1 MTQHT
6 HSGFNAEHAALIE
19 LLAQQVFGAA
29 APAALPDDT
38 GFVLREAEQQSVFP
52 LIFPAAAALAPRAC
66 EAWRLRNLRHISHNY
81 NIINAHYEAHTLLTA
96 AKIRYTVIKGCAS
109 SFYYPAPELRT
120 MGDVDLYVARRDM
133 DRARAAF
140 EAAGYSVS
148 GLDHPHHWTFER
160 DGVELELHWVP
171 SGIPAA
177 DDGSIL
183 ALFDDLLD
191 RGAVKTVAGQEM
203 VLPDPFHHGLI
214 LLLHTAN
221 HMTAGGVGLR
231 HLLDWL
237 VFVNS
242 MDEQSFRALLEPSL
256 RRIGLWHFACALSA
270 VGVEFFGCPERS
282 FCADLPRQLAEE
294 LLADIFDGGNFG
306 VKNTDRL
313 NQSKLLRDNE
323 SRQIDGKSGFSHA
336 FRFLNQ
342 RARTRFPASARCP
355 LLLPVG
361 WASVLLNRSRAI
373 RAGKQS
379 RLRWQ
384 DTLRGARTRE
394 QLYGQLHLFEK

>member
-6 HSGFNAEHAALIE
+6 YSGINAEHAALIE

-183 ALFDDLLD
+183 AMFDDLLD

-242 MDEQSFRALLEPSL
+242 MDEQSFRTLLEPSL

-270 VGVEFFGCPERS
+270 VGTQYFGCAPRS
-282 FCADLPRQLAEE
+282 FCETVSPELALG
-294 LLADIFDGGNFG
+294 LLRDIFDGGNFG
-306 VKNTDRL
+306 AKNADRL

-323 SRQIDGKSGFSHA
+323 SRQIRGGGELGHA
-336 FRFLNQ
+336 LRFLNQ
-342 RARTRFPASARCP
+342 RARSQYPPSVKHP
-355 LLLPVG
+355 VLLPIG
-361 WASVLLNRSRAI
+361 WAKVLRKRRRDI
-373 RAGKQS
+373 RAGKQTRS
-379 RLRWQ
+379 GIHS
-384 DTLRGARTRE
+384 TLRGARERE
-394 QLYGQLHLFEK
+394 ALYVQLRLFEE